1 MKHLLI
7 LIMPMLFSLSAKGQN
22 QYSLTYDINGNRIE
36 HYDTLEVVAIITN
49 PWEASNKQAKLKGLV
64 QVNLTIVTNK
74 VYYVDGDKP
83 SIEFVIEK
91 AWYKSGEEVNE
102 DVIIWNYKEIEQ

>member
-7 LIMPMLFSLSAKGQN
+7 LTMSMLFSLSAKGQD
-22 QYSLTYDINGNRIE
+22 QYSLTYDINGSRLEN
-36 HYDTLEVVAIITN
+36 YDTLEVVAIMTN
-49 PWEASNKQAKLKGLV
+49 PWKASNKQAKLKNLV
-64 QVNLTIVTNK
+64 QVNLTIVTNT

-83 SIEFVIEK
+83 CIKITIEK

-102 DVIIWNYKEIEQ
+102 DVIIWNYKEIEE